1 MQAVNFNK
9 PTLVTLT
16 APTCGGKNYLLEA
29 LVDELGFGRI
39 VSTTDRAP
47 RRGEIEGVHYNFIDT
62 SQSKRLEI
70 QGAFAELVTYNG
82 VRYGVT
88 HVEMNKKLAEGMP
101 PPVVIL
107 EPSGIEIYKR
117 YCSEH
122 GWAMF
127 NIFVST
133 TENIRINRLS
143 ERTTQDVCDK
153 IKNAPGASIA
163 ELSKQINKLIQV
175 NNKRLVAVIEQ
186 ERLWLTTNAWSAIVS
201 GTDLESALQ
210 SVTVGVNNR
219 NTRSN
224 IFN

>member
-1 MQAVNFNK
+1 MSLKFNK

-16 APTCGGKNYLLEA
+16 APTCAGKNYLLEA
-29 LVDELGFGRI
+29 LIEELGFGRI

-82 VRYGVT
+82 IRYGVT
-88 HVEMNKKLAEGMP
+88 HIEMNKKLAEGMP

-107 EPSGIEIYKR
+107 EPSGIEIYKQ
-117 YCSEH
+117 YCTEH
-122 GWAMF
+122 SWSMF

-143 ERTTQDVCDK
+143 ERTTQDICDK
-153 IKNAPGASIA
+153 IENVSGESIT
-163 ELSKQINKLIQV
+163 ELSQQINKLIQV

-186 ERLWLTTNAWSAIVS
+186 ERLWLTTNSWGAIVS

-210 SVTVGVNNR
+210 SVTMGVHSR
-219 NTRSN
+219 NMRSN